1 MILRTNRN
9 TTMKSME
16 STPFPPTAVEIHAE
30 LERILDGAEFKTAN
44 RLRQL
49 LRYLVEEALAG
60 RGDKLKA
67 YTIALEV
74 FGREADFDPQND
86 PIVRVEGTRLRARLA
101 AYYRANPQNPV
112 RIGLPRGGYRPQ
124 FKYATQA
131 TPETVKT
138 FSWQGNGL
146 HGKPTILILPF
157 AALGE
162 KDAASSHLAHG
173 LTEEIAMGLSR
184 FDDLT
189 IINAPINLDKQYAEP
204 AWDMADSLGARFILY
219 GNIQIVGNGVRVRIA
234 LVDALS
240 RSSLWAEKYDRTY
253 SPGTLF
259 SILDDITAQVV
270 MAVGDS
276 FGFINRFLAR
286 EQSGKVVADLKIY
299 EAVLRYHHWIS
310 TLNLE
315 QGKEAMDALSRA
327 VDLDPSYA
335 LPKAMLADVL
345 AGHYQWGYEPDNT
358 WLERSKTLAQAALD
372 LEANSQYVLW
382 AWAFNLFL
390 GGEVEQFLH
399 TARRAIDL
407 NPYNTNII
415 SVAGVK
421 ICMVGHW
428 DEGLALLERC
438 TRLNRGMPG
447 WVHIARVLHFYLIG
461 NYNEALTV
469 AKTITTKDFWG
480 GPLFRAAI
488 YGQQGEHAQAA
499 MELDSLLNI
508 SPRFQKDYDDLLRRL
523 FFQPQYADALLHG
536 LVAAGF
542 KTP

>member
-1 MILRTNRN
+1 MNY
-9 TTMKSME
+9 TTA
-16 STPFPPTAVEIHAE
+16 PAFPPTAGEVRAE
-30 LERILDGAEFKTAN
+30 LERILDGPEFKTAK
-44 RLRQL
+44 RPRQL
-49 LRYLVEEALAG
+49 LKYLVEEALSG
-60 RGDKLKA
+60 RGDNLKA

-74 FGREADFDPQND
+74 FGRNADFDPQTD

-101 AYYRANPQNPV
+101 AYYQANPQNPV
-112 RIGLPRGGYRPQ
+112 RIALPLGGYRPH
-124 FKYATQA
+124 FHYTPQA
-131 TPETVKT
+131 VPDTVQP
-138 FSWQGNGL
+138 FYWQAAGM

-162 KDAASSHLAHG
+162 VDTASSHLAHG

-189 IINAPINLDKQYAEP
+189 IINVPSGLDKQYAEP

-219 GNIQIVGNGVRVRIA
+219 GNIQIVGNSVRVRVA

-286 EQSGKVVADLKIY
+286 EQSGKGVADLKIY

-310 TLNLE
+310 TLDLA
-315 QGKEAMDALSRA
+315 QGKEAIDALSRA
-327 VDLDPSYA
+327 VDIDPSYA
-335 LPKAMLADVL
+335 LSKAMLADVL
-345 AGHYQWGYEPDNT
+345 AGHYQWGYEQDSS
-358 WLERSKTLAQAALD
+358 WLERSKTLALAALD

-382 AWAFNLFL
+382 AWAFNLYL
-390 GGEVEQFLH
+390 AGEAGQFLNM
-399 TARRAIDL
+399 ARRAIDL
-407 NPYNTNII
+407 NPYNTNIV
-415 SVAGVK
+415 SVTGVK

-447 WVHIARVLHFYLIG
+447 WVHIARVLHFYLLE
-461 NYNEALTV
+461 NYGEALAT

-488 YGQQGEHAQAA
+488 YGQMGDYRAA
-499 MELDSLLNI
+499 KAELANLLQTC
-508 SPRFQKDYDDLLRRL
+508 PRFKKDHTELLQRL
-523 FFQPQYADALLHG
+523 FFQEQHVGALLRG
-536 LVAAGF
+536 LNAAGF
-542 KTP
+542 KTTGS